1 MKFNTIPTFFLL
13 LLLASINT
21 LNAQEKLKG
30 NKVVITED
38 RDISNFNAI
47 EVKGK
52 IDVILVQGNDQSVV
66 VETDENLQFAII
78 TEVTNDNLII
88 KLSKKIIKKKALN
101 VYITIDEFINTI
113 TTKDNTKITVDG
125 ILNFNT
131 LTINAEG
138 NSKITMDLKSEQFI
152 LNNNESANVS
162 FTVNTEHVAIHTNK
176 TAKTKINLS
185 SNTTE
190 LLTLGNSTT
199 ELIGDS
205 AEFTITSENKSTI
218 KASKLECN
226 DIIVNASDAS
236 DVYIN
241 SKDSI
246 TISAINSAEIYIY
259 NNPKI
264 TIEKFTDKAIL
275 RKK

>member
-13 LLLASINT
+13 LLLTSINT

-30 NKVVITED
+30 NKVVVSED

-52 IDVILVQGNDQSVV
+52 IDVILVQGNNQSVV

-78 TEVTNDNLII
+78 TEVINNNLII

-101 VYITIDEFINTI
+101 VYITIDELINTI
-113 TTKDNTKITVDG
+113 TTKDNAKVTVDG
-125 ILNFNT
+125 NLNFNT

-152 LNNNESANVS
+152 LNNNESANVN
-162 FTVNTEHVAIHTNK
+162 FTVNTEHIAINTNK

-205 AEFTITSENKSTI
+205 AELTITSENKSTI

-226 DIIVNASDAS
+226 DIIVNASDTS

-264 TIEKFTDKAIL
+264 TIENFTDKAIL